1 MPIIEVREDLT
12 SDLVFDNDQD
22 RVKVVSQKINLKSGM
37 QRNMLK
43 MDLFWDHLP
52 SQIGVSPVQ
61 SFNGI
66 IEFIVTPTP
75 LILTNMSVDGQPRA
89 TPNASNENVLYKSI
103 INTTTRPNP
112 IQEGGRY
119 QFREFP
125 NNFLATESNFPF
137 YHPHVYVNVV
147 YHLADNPD
155 VTYPYVSRSR
165 CSFYMSFA
173 EKRISKIKYGIGLL
187 REFAQ
192 SQTMQISAQGRSL
205 INVFD
210 LAGQYSP
217 LYTWGGARPEIM
229 ISGQNLTQYFI
240 SQSGQEAETMDTA
253 GQLRTFAQQSRTM
266 VPNPQAFGDAVAGI
280 PYWIREFLPL
290 GVITGAIRPQRP
302 PRVTQD
308 DPLLAGLGNVI
319 CV

>member
-12 SDLVFDNDQD
+12 NDIVFENNQDL
-22 RVKVVSQKINLKSGM
+22 VKVVSQKINLKSGM
-37 QRNMLK
+37 QRNMLS

-61 SFNGI
+61 SFDGV

-75 LILTNMSVDGQPRA
+75 LILTNMTVDGLPMA
-89 TPNASNENVLYKSI
+89 TPNASNENVLYKAI
-103 INTTTRPNP
+103 INTPNRSVD
-112 IQEGGRY
+112 IQDGVLIS
-119 QFREFP
+119 REFP
-125 NNFLATESNFPF
+125 QDFLATQSNFPF
-137 YHPHVYVNVV
+137 YHPHVYVNLVF
-147 YHLADNPD
+147 HLADGP
-155 VTYPYVSRSR
+155 TTSYPYVSRSR

-173 EKRISKIKYGIGLL
+173 EKKISKVKYGIGLI

-205 INVFD
+205 INVTD

-217 LYTWGGARPEIM
+217 MYTWGGARPEIM
-229 ISGQNLTQYFI
+229 ISGQNLTQYFV
-240 SQSGQEAETMDTA
+240 SQSGQEAETMNTS
-253 GQLRTFAQQSRTM
+253 GQLRTFASQSRTM
-266 VPNPQAFGDAVAGI
+266 VPNPQAFGDAAAGI

-308 DPLLAGLGNVI
+308 DPLVAGLGNVI

>member
-12 SDLVFDNDQD
+12 NDLVFDNDQD
-22 RVKVVSQKINLKSGM
+22 LIKVVSQKINLKSGM
-37 QRNMLK
+37 QRNMLS

-61 SFNGI
+61 SFDGI

-75 LILTNMSVDGQPRA
+75 LILTNMTVDGLPMA
-89 TPNASNENVLYKSI
+89 TPNASNENVLYKAI
-103 INTTTRPNP
+103 INTPNRSVD
-112 IQEGGRY
+112 IQDGV
-119 QFREFP
+119 FISREFP
-125 NNFLATESNFPF
+125 QDFLATQSNFPF
-137 YHPHVYVNVV
+137 YHPHVYVNLVF
-147 YHLADNPD
+147 HLADGPAIS
-155 VTYPYVSRSR
+155 YPYVSRSR

-173 EKRISKIKYGIGLL
+173 EKKISKVKYGIGLL

-192 SQTMQISAQGRSL
+192 SQTIQISAQGRSL
-205 INVFD
+205 PNVID

-217 LYTWGGARPEIM
+217 MYTWGGARPELM
-229 ISGQNLTQYFI
+229 ISGQNLTQYFV
-240 SQSGQEAETMDTA
+240 SQAGQEAETMNTS
-253 GQLRTFAQQSRTM
+253 GQLRTFASQSRTM
-266 VPNPQAFGDAVAGI
+266 VPNPEAFGDAAAGI

-308 DPLLAGLGNVI
+308 DPLVPGLGNVI

>member
-12 SDLVFDNDQD
+12 NDLVFDNNQD
-22 RVKVVSQKINLKSGM
+22 LIKVVSQKINLKSGM

-61 SFNGI
+61 SFDGV

-75 LILTNMSVDGQPRA
+75 LILTNMTVDGLPNA
-89 TPNASNENVLYKSI
+89 TPNASNENVLYKAI
-103 INTTTRPNP
+103 INTPNRSVD
-112 IQEGGRY
+112 IQDGLLIS
-119 QFREFP
+119 REFP
-125 NNFLATESNFPF
+125 QDFLATQSNFPF
-137 YHPHVYVNVV
+137 YHPHVYVNLVF
-147 YHLADNPD
+147 HLADGP
-155 VTYPYVSRSR
+155 TTSYPYVSRSR

-173 EKRISKIKYGIGLL
+173 EKKISKVKYGIGLL

-205 INVFD
+205 INVTD

-217 LYTWGGARPEIM
+217 MYTWGGARPEIM
-229 ISGQNLTQYFI
+229 ISGQNLTQYFV
-240 SQSGQEAETMDTA
+240 SQSGQEAETMNTA
-253 GQLRTFAQQSRTM
+253 GQLRTFASQSRTM
-266 VPNPQAFGDAVAGI
+266 VPNPAAFGDAAAGI

-308 DPLLAGLGNVI
+308 DPLVAGLGNVI

>member
-12 SDLVFDNDQD
+12 DDIVFENPQD
-22 RVKVVSQKINLKSGM
+22 VIKVVTTKVNLKSGM
-37 QRNMLK
+37 QRNMLQ
-43 MDLFWDHLP
+43 MDLFWDTLP
-52 SQIGVSPVQ
+52 QQIGIPESNIPFAGV
-61 SFNGI
+61 

-75 LILTNMSVDGQPRA
+75 LILTNMSVDGTPRA
-89 TPNASNENVLYKSI
+89 APNASNENVLYKAIYSAEERGFSL
-103 INTTTRPNP
+103 NAFGER
-112 IQEGGRY
+112 R
-119 QFREFP
+119 FP
-125 NNFLATESNFPF
+125 QDFLATQSNFPW
-137 YHPHVYVNVV
+137 YHPTLYFNLVF
-147 YHLADNPD
+147 HLREDEFT
-155 VTYPYVSRSR
+155 TYPYVSRTR
-165 CSFYMSFA
+165 CSFYTSFL
-173 EKRISKIKYGIGLL
+173 EKKISKVKYGIGLL

-205 INVFD
+205 MNVLD

-229 ISGQNLTQYFI
+229 ISGQNLTTYFV
-240 SQSGQEAETMDTA
+240 SQSGQEAETMNTA
-253 GQLRTFAQQSRTM
+253 TQLRTFADQSRNM
-266 VPNPQAFGDAVAGI
+266 VANPEAFGDAAAGI

-308 DPLLAGLGNVI
+308 DPGLPGLGNVI

>member
-1 MPIIEVREDLT
+1 MPIIEVRENLT
-12 SDLVFDNDQD
+12 SDLIFENNQD
-22 RVKVVSQKINLKSGM
+22 LIKVVSQKINLKSGM

-52 SQIGVSPVQ
+52 SQIGVDPVDT
-61 SFNGI
+61 FDGV

-75 LILTNMSVDGQPRA
+75 LILTNMTVDGLSNA
-89 TPNASNENVLYKSI
+89 TPNASNENVLYKAI
-103 INTTTRPNP
+103 INTPERPTDVQAG
-112 IQEGGRY
+112 ILIS
-119 QFREFP
+119 REFP
-125 NNFLATESNFPF
+125 NDFLATESNFPF
-137 YHPHVYVNVV
+137 FHPHVYVNLVF
-147 YHLADNPD
+147 HLADGPQS
-155 VTYPYVSRSR
+155 TYPYISRSR

-192 SQTMQISAQGRSL
+192 SQTMQIDAQGRSL
-205 INVFD
+205 QNVFD

-229 ISGQNLTQYFI
+229 ISGQALTQYFVN
-240 SQSGQEAETMDTA
+240 QSGQEAETMNTA
-253 GQLRTFAQQSRTM
+253 GQLRVFAGQSRTM
-266 VPNPQAFGDAVAGI
+266 VPNPDAFGDAAAGI

-308 DPLLAGLGNVI
+308 DPLVAGLGNVI